1 MGSFIYL
8 CARILGTLL
17 FKLFFCLEVKG
28 KENIKDIGKSCI
40 IASNHQSYLD
50 PLILGIVFPRKLRYF
65 SKRDMFSIPILS
77 FLIRHLGAIPIDR
90 DEMSS
95 MTMRQGI
102 KIIREGNWLVIF
114 PEGTRSR
121 TMELLEPKEG
131 IGFLHYKTGA
141 PVIPVYISGAG
152 KALPVDAK
160 CIRITKIKVYIGKK
174 IEINSKD
181 YKYIARNVMDAIR
194 ELKEQ

>member
-1 MGSFIYL
+1 MSSFIYL
-8 CARILGTLL
+8 CAKVLGTIL
-17 FKLFFCLEVKG
+17 FKLLFYIEVRG
-28 KENIKDIGKSCI
+28 KENLKNIRNACI

-50 PLILGIVFPRKLRYF
+50 PLILGLAFPRRLKYF

-77 FLIRHLGAIPIDR
+77 FLIRNLGAIPIDR

-95 MTMRQGI
+95 MTMRQGV
-102 KIIREGNWLVIF
+102 KILKEGNWLVIF

-121 TMELLEPKEG
+121 TMELLEPKQG
-131 IGFLHYKTGA
+131 IGFLHYKTGV

-152 KALPVDAK
+152 RALPVDAK
-160 CIRITKIKVYIGKK
+160 FIRITKIKVYIGKK
-174 IEINSKD
+174 IEIGVKD
-181 YKYIARNVMDAIR
+181 YRYIAEKVMDAIR

>member
-1 MGSFIYL
+1 MESFLYL
-8 CARILGTLL
+8 CAKVLGIIL
-17 FKLFFCLEVKG
+17 FKLFFYLEVKG
-28 KENIKDIGKSCI
+28 KENLKGLGRSCI

-50 PLILGIVFPRKLRYF
+50 PLILGFVFPRRLKFF
-65 SKRDMFSIPILS
+65 SKRDMFSIPVLS

-102 KIIREGNWLVIF
+102 RIIKEGNWLVIF

-121 TMELLEPKEG
+121 TMELLPPKEG

-141 PVIPVYISGAG
+141 PIVPVFISGAG
-152 KALPVDAK
+152 RALPVDAK
-160 CIRITKIKVYIGKK
+160 CIKITKIKVYIGEK
-174 IEINSKD
+174 IEIRSND
-181 YKYIARNVMDAIR
+181 YRYIAKRVMDIIR

>member
-1 MGSFIYL
+1 MESFIYL
-8 CARILGTLL
+8 CAKILGFFL
-17 FKLFFCLEVKG
+17 FKLFFSIEVKG
-28 KENIKDIGKSCI
+28 KENLKEIRNSCI

-50 PLILGIVFPRKLRYF
+50 PPVLGIAFPRKLKYF
-65 SKRDMFSIPILS
+65 SKRDMFSIPVLS

-90 DEMSS
+90 DEMAS

-102 KIIREGNWLVIF
+102 KTIKEGNWLVIF

-141 PVIPVYISGAG
+141 PIVPVYISGSG
-152 KALPVDAK
+152 RALPVDAK
-160 CIRITKIKVYIGKK
+160 CIRIAKIKVYIGKK
-174 IEINSKD
+174 IEIGGKD
-181 YKYIARNVMDAIR
+181 YRYIAKKVMDAIR

>member
-1 MGSFIYL
+1 MEGFIYL
-8 CARILGTLL
+8 CAKVLGTIL
-17 FKLFFCLEVKG
+17 FKLFFCIEVKG
-28 KENIKDIGKSCI
+28 KENLKDIDSSCI

-50 PLILGIVFPRKLRYF
+50 PLILGIAFPRRLRYF
-65 SKRDMFSIPILS
+65 SKREMFSIPFLS

-95 MTMRQGI
+95 MTMRQGV

-141 PVIPVYISGAG
+141 PIIPVYISGAG
-152 KALPVDAK
+152 KALPVGAK
-160 CIRITKIKVYIGKK
+160 WIRITKIKVFIGNK
-174 IEINSKD
+174 IEIGGND
-181 YKYIARNVMDAIR
+181 YKYIARKVMDAIR